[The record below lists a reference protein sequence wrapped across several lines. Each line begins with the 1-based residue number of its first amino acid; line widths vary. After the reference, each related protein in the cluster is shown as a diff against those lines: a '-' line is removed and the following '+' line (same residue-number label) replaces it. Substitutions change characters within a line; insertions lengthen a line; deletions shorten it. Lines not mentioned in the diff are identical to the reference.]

1 MRSDTGELYF
11 WIALSTAPNVGAKRM
26 VSLVQHFG
34 SPQRVLEASA
44 REICKVEEVGEIT
57 ASSIKGQ
64 VDYKESEKQVK
75 IFEKSGC
82 GWIAFTDSDYP
93 TRLKQISDP
102 PPFIFVKG
110 WLTEADELA
119 LALVGSRQATDY
131 GKTITQKITTEL
143 AAKGITIV
151 SGLATGID
159 SYAHQAA
166 LEAGGRTVAVLGCG
180 LDIIYPSENKILAKK
195 IEAQGAL
202 ISEFLFGTEPIA
214 ENFPKRNRIIS
225 GLSLGVI
232 VVEAPA
238 KSGALLTAQ
247 CALEQNR
254 EVFAVPGNL
263 GKKTSEGANNLIKQ
277 GAKLIT
283 KAEDILEELNLST
296 TVAVKEFKKTLPELA
311 EQEKAIYQVLSA
323 EPIHIDKLAQ
333 ESNLS
338 IPETLTGLLNL
349 ELQGLARQ
357 LSGKLFV
364 RV

>member
-1 MRSDTGELYF
+1 M
-11 WIALSTAPNVGAKRM
+11 APNVGPIRFI
-26 VSLVQHFG
+26 SLVKHFG
-34 SPQRVLEASA
+34 SPQRVLEASV
-44 REICKVEEVGEIT
+44 REICKVEDVGEIT
-57 ASSIKGQ
+57 ASTIKSQ
-64 VDYKESEKQVK
+64 VNYKEAERQVK
-75 IFEKSGC
+75 ILEKSGC
-82 GWIAFTDSDYP
+82 GWMAFTDADYP
-93 TRLKQISDP
+93 KRLRQISDP
-102 PPFIFVKG
+102 PPYLFIKG
-110 WLTEADELA
+110 SLTEADELA
-119 LALVGSRQATDY
+119 FALVGSRQATDY
-131 GKTITQKITTEL
+131 GKSITQKIASEL
-143 AAKGITIV
+143 VAKGITIV

-159 SYAHQAA
+159 SYAHKAA

-202 ISEFLFGTEPIA
+202 VSEFLFGTEPIA

-247 CALEQNR
+247 YALEQNR

-277 GAKLIT
+277 GAKLVT
-283 KAEDILEELNLST
+283 KGEDILEELNLAT
-296 TVAVKEFKKTLPELA
+296 AVTAKEFKKQLPELA

-338 IPETLTGLLNL
+338 ISETLTGLLNL
-349 ELQGLARQ
+349 ELKGLVRQ
-357 LSGKLFV
+357 RSGKLFV
-364 RV
+364 RT